1 MTPAKRCRLSH
12 PRTPRLWS
20 RWSSFPSRWKQE
32 GISERCSLGVGWA
45 HRPVLIRA
53 PMIRT
58 RVKLPCCCK
67 IPFYSTIRRHLML
80 VCLITSRAIKHQ
92 PALPSP
98 SFWNVPLFFFTP
110 RRSTRFCSL
119 IGRPSARRVNN
130 AVTAGELTP
139 VDRNN
144 WRNLNSIPSRFNF
157 PTIRLPFQNLPS

>member
-1 MTPAKRCRLSH
+1 
-12 PRTPRLWS
+12 
-20 RWSSFPSRWKQE
+20 
-32 GISERCSLGVGWA
+32 
-45 HRPVLIRA
+45 
-53 PMIRT
+53 
-58 RVKLPCCCK
+58 
-67 IPFYSTIRRHLML
+67 ML

-98 SFWNVPLFFFTP
+98 SFWNVPLFFFMP

-157 PTIRLPFQNLPS
+157 PTIGLPFQNLPVLMGKGIRQHSSILSPSPLVHSEARSAPACPAGQTGPSSSWDWSSRDLAVR